1 MEQPPP
7 FPSATR
13 TSSSLLLFKAEQS
26 LSSTLRAAHAAKL
39 GQGGKLNGATLGRN
53 ETSPKLGK
61 DTGIRVKSELQHG
74 SERAP
79 ASPGKTGRSPD
90 ALSSQTAS
98 GKMGCPEEYAEGDA
112 VAEVRAL
119 SSLQV
124 NKVTSGGSESTR
136 KMAGV
141 QAMLERKRVSHEE
154 TWAGYGTAK
163 QR

>member
-1 MEQPPP
+1 MEQPLRS
-7 FPSATR
+7 PSATQP
-13 TSSSLLLFKAEQS
+13 SSSLLLFKAEQS

-39 GQGGKLNGATLGRN
+39 GQGGKSNGATLGRN
-53 ETSPKLGK
+53 ETSQKVGK
-61 DTGIRVKSELQHG
+61 DTGIRGKNDLQHG
-74 SERAP
+74 AERAA
-79 ASPGKTGRSPD
+79 ASPKKTKKLTD

-98 GKMGCPEEYAEGDA
+98 GRMGCPEEYAEGDA

-124 NKVTSGGSESTR
+124 NKVTSGGSESTH